1 MTETINSHMTRV
13 PHTIGLEQSIAEADR
28 RMRAFGCR
36 HLPVLKGGALQGI
49 ISQRDIALVS
59 ALGSVDPEALP
70 VEEVMVQE
78 PLVVSPTAEL
88 ADVVARM
95 ADDRLETA
103 VIIDH
108 QRVVGVFTTTD
119 ALHEYAVKLDETR
132 QRERPQRK
140 PSEVRNR
147 LRAEHERLRGLLSD
161 LEACVGSAL
170 EGNDEAIQQLPDRA
184 RDVFHQFCDHVDLE
198 DSILAPALREAD
210 GFGPVREK
218 QLLHHHNQQRSEFH
232 AALASLDE
240 RTMTTEELA
249 RKLQSIIEDLRN
261 DMAHEDRDLLTAK
274 LLHDDIIS
282 VAFGG

>member
-1 MTETINSHMTRV
+1 MTETISSHMTRL

-59 ALGSVDPEALP
+59 ALGSVDPELLP

-95 ADDRLETA
+95 ADDRIESA

-119 ALHEYAVKLDETR
+119 ALHEFAHHLDETR

-147 LRAEHERLRGLLSD
+147 IRSEHERLRGLLSD
-161 LEACVGSAL
+161 LEVCVGRAL
-170 EGNDEAIQQLPDRA
+170 EGDAEAVTMLPDRA
-184 RDVFHQFCDHVDLE
+184 REIFHQFCDHVDLE
-198 DSILAPALREAD
+198 DTILAPALRDAD

-218 QLLHHHNQQRSEFH
+218 QLLHHHNHQRAEFQN
-232 AALASLDE
+232 ALAALDE
-240 RTMTTEELA
+240 RTLTTEDLA
-249 RKLQSIIEDLRN
+249 RKLQVLIEDLRK
-261 DMAHEDRDLLTAK
+261 DMAHEDNDLLNGQ
-274 LLHDDIIS
+274 LLRDDIIS
-282 VAFGG
+282 VSFGG